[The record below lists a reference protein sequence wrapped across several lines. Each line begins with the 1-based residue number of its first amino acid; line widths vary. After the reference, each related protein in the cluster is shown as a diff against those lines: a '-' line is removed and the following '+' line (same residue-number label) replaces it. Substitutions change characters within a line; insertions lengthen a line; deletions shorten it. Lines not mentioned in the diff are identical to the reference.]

1 MTQGI
6 EWVGLAATPT
16 KNCIFIIN
24 LEAGGWSRLF
34 RTNALDF
41 SEAINGGGK
50 RTLLFQLLKS
60 QENFIFL
67 LNVET
72 VSSTL

>member
-6 EWVGLAATPT
+6 EWVDLAATPT

-41 SEAINGGGK
+41 SEAINGGGEK
-50 RTLLFQLLKS
+50 NITISVTQISREFH
-60 QENFIFL
+60 FL
-67 LNVET
+67 IEC
-72 VSSTL
+72 